1 MNTDG
6 NKVLK
11 DQESAIQLYEAAG
24 YQLLGF
30 FADTDG
36 DPINQLGFFDLPP
49 GQRPSPISL
58 VAGTTIPAGKTLVC
72 YGSIYVSGALS
83 QVSAYR

>member
-6 NKVLK
+6 SKILK
-11 DQESAIQLYEAAG
+11 DQESAIQIYEAAG

-36 DPINQLGFFDLPP
+36 DPINQLGFLDLPP
-49 GQRPSPISL
+49 GQHPAQISL
-58 VAGTTIPAGKTLVC
+58 VTGTAVPAGKTLVC